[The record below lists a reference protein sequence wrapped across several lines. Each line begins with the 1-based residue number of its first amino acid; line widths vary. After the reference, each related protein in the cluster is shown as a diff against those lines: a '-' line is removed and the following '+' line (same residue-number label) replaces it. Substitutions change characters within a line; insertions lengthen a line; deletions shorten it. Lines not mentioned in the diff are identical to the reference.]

1 MGKPHAHREDEAKL
15 LFNSYIFILLFF
27 PLCMFGYFA
36 LNRLRD
42 QRVAMVFLLGMS
54 LWFYGYFNPWYLPIM
69 IFSIAGNYLAV
80 KLMDKCSQALRKV
93 ILLAALLGNLSVLFY
108 YKYFDFFLENMNAL
122 AGTDFALR
130 GIVLPLGISFFTFQQ
145 MSYVIDA
152 CRGEVRQY
160 NLLHYSCFV
169 SYFPQLVA
177 GPIVTHDELI
187 PQFLDQNKK
196 CFSWEQF
203 SPGLFLF
210 SMGLGKKV
218 LIADLFGRAA
228 NWGFGNISQLD
239 TTNALLAILAYTIQ
253 VYFDFSGYCDMAIGL
268 GRMMNL
274 ELPVNF
280 DSPYKACTIT
290 EFWDRWHKTL
300 TRFFTRYIYI
310 PLGGNRKGALR
321 TYLHVMIVFLVSGI
335 WHGANWTFILW
346 GCLHGVFSVMT
357 RAAKPLVEKLPRWF
371 NWMVTFAF
379 LNLTWVFFRADS
391 ISDGMLMLQRLFS
404 GEFGPISSG
413 IQEVFN
419 VVEVTTTAQWLFD
432 IDIMSMCPN
441 VMTVLI
447 YTMTM
452 ALVLFA
458 PNAHEKMQNL
468 RYSFLELAATVG
480 VLVWSIMSLE
490 GVSTFLYF
498 NF

>member
-1 MGKPHAHREDEAKL
+1 M
-15 LFNSYIFILLFF
+15 LFNSYIFILLFL
-27 PLCMFGYFA
+27 PLCLAGYFL

-42 QRVAMVFLLGMS
+42 RRVAMVFLLGMS

-80 KLMDKCSQALRKV
+80 KLMDRTGNTGRKV
-93 ILLAALLGNLSVLFY
+93 VLAAALLANIAVLFY
-108 YKYFDFFLENMNAL
+108 YKYFDFFLENVNGL
-122 AGTDFALR
+122 FGTDFALR
-130 GIVLPLGISFFTFQQ
+130 GVVLPLGISFFTFQQ

-152 CRGEVRQY
+152 YRGEVSRY
-160 NLLHYSCFV
+160 NLLHYASFV

-187 PQFLDQNKK
+187 PQFLDEEKK
-196 CFSWEQF
+196 RFRWESF

-210 SMGLGKKV
+210 AMGLGKKV
-218 LIADLFGRAA
+218 LVADLFGRAA
-228 NWGFGNISQLD
+228 NWGFGNIAALD
-239 TTNALLAILAYTIQ
+239 STNAILVMLAYTFQ

-280 DSPYKACTIT
+280 DSPYKAATIT

-310 PLGGNRKGALR
+310 PLGGNRRGRLR

-346 GCLHGVFSVMT
+346 GCMHGAFSVLT
-357 RAAKPLVEKLPRWF
+357 RAAKPLVNRLPRWF

-391 ISDGMLMLQRLFS
+391 IADGVLMLQRIFS
-404 GEFGPISSG
+404 MEFGPISQS
-413 IQEVFN
+413 IQDVFN
-419 VVEVTTTAQWLFD
+419 VVEVTTIAEWVLD
-432 IDIMSMCPN
+432 IHIAANHPN
-441 VMTVLI
+441 VLTWVT
-447 YTMTM
+447 YAGTM
-452 ALVLFA
+452 ALALFA
-458 PNAHEKMQNL
+458 PNAHEKMQKL
-468 RYSFLELAATVG
+468 RYNFLELATAAA
-480 VLVWSIMSLE
+480 VLVWSVMSLE

>member
-1 MGKPHAHREDEAKL
+1 M
-15 LFNSYIFILLFF
+15 LFNSYIFILLFL
-27 PLCMFGYFA
+27 PLCLAGYFT
-36 LNRLRD
+36 LNRIRD
-42 QRVAMVFLLGMS
+42 RRVAVVFLLGMS

-80 KLMDKCSQALRKV
+80 KLMDRTGTGLRKG
-93 ILLAALLGNLSVLFY
+93 ILAAALLGNLAVLFY
-108 YKYFDFFLENMNAL
+108 YKYFDFFLENVNAL
-122 AGTDFALR
+122 CGTEIPLR

-152 CRGEVRQY
+152 YRGEVSQY
-160 NLLHYSCFV
+160 GLLHYASFV

-187 PQFLDQNKK
+187 PQFLNERKK
-196 CFSWEQF
+196 RFNWESF

-218 LIADLFGRAA
+218 LIADMFGRAA
-228 NWGFGNISQLD
+228 NWGFGNIGALD
-239 TTNALLAILAYTIQ
+239 STNALLVMLAYTFQ

-268 GRMMNL
+268 GKMMNL

-310 PLGGNRKGALR
+310 PLGGSRCGAWK
-321 TYLHVMIVFLVSGI
+321 TYRNVLIVFLVSGI

-346 GCLHGVFSVMT
+346 GCLHGVFSVLT
-357 RAAKPLVEKLPRWF
+357 RHCKGMVDRIPRWF
-371 NWMVTFAF
+371 NWIVTFAF

-391 ISDGMLMLQRLFS
+391 IADGFSMLQRVFAM
-404 GEFGPISSG
+404 EFGPISEN
-413 IQEVFN
+413 IMDVFN
-419 VVEVTTTAQWLFD
+419 LVEVTSIAEWIFD
-432 IDIMSMCPN
+432 IHIVNDYPS
-441 VMTVLI
+441 VLTWLI
-447 YTMTM
+447 YGATMV
-452 ALVLFA
+452 LVLFA
-458 PNAHEKMQNL
+458 PNAHEKMRTL
-468 RYSFLELAATVG
+468 RYNFLELAATVA